1 MNSYPETINRI
12 EFLITL
18 ACTGRCKHC
27 AEGEHARDGIRIDGD
42 IAAELVSKVCDK
54 YPIQSVMTFGGEPLL
69 YVQVVSKIQSAAKQR
84 NVPKRQLITNGFIS
98 KNFHEIKRVA
108 TILAKSGVNDVL
120 LSVDAFHQETIPLQT
135 VKLFAQATKEN
146 GIPIRT
152 HPAWLVSAQADNP
165 YNRRTSE
172 ILKEFEDMGIT
183 RSDGNVI
190 FPSGNALKYLSEYFS
205 VDQHPH
211 NPYQENSDELR
222 TLCVS
227 PNGDLLDG
235 NVYQTNVFDI
245 IYDYMQKHRSI

>member
-1 MNSYPETINRI
+1 MPFPTPALPIFLRFIIGKVYPTDV
-12 EFLITL
+12 T
-18 ACTGRCKHC
+18 
-27 AEGEHARDGIRIDGD
+27 
-42 IAAELVSKVCDK
+42 
-54 YPIQSVMTFGGEPLL
+54 Q
-69 YVQVVSKIQSAAKQR
+69 
-84 NVPKRQLITNGFIS
+84 
-98 KNFHEIKRVA
+98 IKRVA

-172 ILKEFEDMGIT
+172 ILKEFDDMGIT

-211 NPYQENSDELR
+211 NPYQENPDELR

-245 IYDYMQKHRSI
+245 ISDYMQKHRSI